1 MSSKNDLL
9 ETLAQLESSA
19 FRRLLAR
26 LALLHAY
33 TRYRNLNGLSDLR
46 AQEDI
51 ADRYGDREVEV
62 DGWVYDAYSSV
73 TGRTLRRWE
82 ERVRQGGLVGLTDAY
97 GKRSERDYSSYF
109 GPASEMRK
117 VALYFLADHPDCTST
132 QILMELQQRFG
143 EEDAPDLR
151 TVQRFLQKFRA

>member
-1 MSSKNDLL
+1 MNRKDDLL
-9 ETLAQLESSA
+9 ETLAELEPAA

-33 TRYRNLNGLSDLR
+33 ARYRNVNSLSDLR
-46 AQEDI
+46 AQEDV
-51 ADRYGDREVEV
+51 ADRYGAREVEV
-62 DGWVYDAYSSV
+62 DDWVYDAYDSV

-82 ERVRQGGLVGLTDAY
+82 ERVKQGGLIGLTDAY

-132 QILMELQQRFG
+132 QVLTELQQRFG

-151 TVQRFLQKFRA
+151 TVQRFLQKFRS

>member
-1 MSSKNDLL
+1 MNQENDLL
-9 ETLAQLESSA
+9 ETLAGLEPAA

-33 TRYRNLNGLSDLR
+33 VRYRDAQGLSDLR
-46 AQEDI
+46 AQEDV
-51 ADRYGDREVEV
+51 AERYGDREVEV
-62 DGWVYDAYSSV
+62 DEWVYDAYASV

-82 ERVRQGGLVGLTDAY
+82 ERIKQNGLVGLTDAY

-132 QILMELQQRFG
+132 QLLHELQQRFG
-143 EEDAPDLR
+143 AEEAPDLR